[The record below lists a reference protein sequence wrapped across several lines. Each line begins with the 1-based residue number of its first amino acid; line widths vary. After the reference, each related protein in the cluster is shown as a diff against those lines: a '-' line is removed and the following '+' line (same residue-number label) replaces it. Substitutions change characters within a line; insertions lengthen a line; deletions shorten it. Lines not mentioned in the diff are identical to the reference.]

1 MNYLMLVDKF
11 NPLPSDFA
19 EKLCFYEVQGVL
31 FENQA
36 GRALEKMLDAAKKE
50 NINIKIISGYRSPDY
65 QQLLWERSISLEMW
79 GGLCYE
85 DAVKK
90 VGRTLALP
98 GSSEHNTG
106 LAADLGT
113 EDADDCQEDFHRTA
127 QGRWLGKNAARYGFI
142 LRYPRMKEQI
152 TGIDFEPWHYRYVG
166 SEAAK
171 MMFDSGLC
179 LEEFLHFYSDRFID
193 ISKNI

>member
-11 NPLPSDFA
+11 NPLTSDFA

-50 NINIKIISGYRSPDY
+50 NIDIKIISGYRSPDY

-113 EDADDCQEDFHRTA
+113 EDADDCQENFHRTA
-127 QGRWLGKNAARYGFI
+127 QGRWLGKNASRYGFI